1 MLKPGQT
8 ASRGR
13 WWTRKVDNGAVM
25 YITSDKG
32 RFVQLDCQ
40 SPGFESFRLSVVSLV
55 SLSCVEEKRVAKERN
70 QR

>member
-1 MLKPGQT
+1 
-8 ASRGR
+8 
-13 WWTRKVDNGAVM
+13 M